1 MSAESEHSNNI
12 CKLFLFSG
20 GKDYS
25 EVNGETNNDYSDSG
39 IPYGEDYQR
48 YLFIFLL
55 VTFTT
60 L

>member
-1 MSAESEHSNNI
+1 MSAESEHSNTI

-25 EVNGETNNDYSDSG
+25 EVSGETNNDYSDGG

-48 YLFIFLL
+48 YLLIFL
-55 VTFTT
+55 
-60 L
+60 